1 MKMIKDMLPP
11 GPSFFYPVA
20 ELWRNPKIREYQC
33 PGEARYQAA
42 DLWNFIPK
50 PATAGISGY
59 NGTAPERTLLGP
71 AIPDFRNLAG

>member
-20 ELWRNPKIREYQC
+20 ELWRNPKIREYN
-33 PGEARYQAA
+33 ARGIA
-42 DLWNFIPK
+42 DFWNFIPK